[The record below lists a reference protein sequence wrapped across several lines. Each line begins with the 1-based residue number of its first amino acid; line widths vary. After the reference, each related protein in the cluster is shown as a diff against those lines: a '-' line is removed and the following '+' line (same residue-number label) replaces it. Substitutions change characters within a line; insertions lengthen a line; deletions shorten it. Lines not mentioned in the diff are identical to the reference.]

1 VTRLSAAIAAFI
13 LLGAAEAR
21 AAEPVQVGMVA
32 RLAGEARAEQAGGMR
47 TLSVPDGLFYR
58 DRLRTGADSRL
69 LGRLA
74 DDSEVTLGANAELVL
89 DEFIYDPAADSRVV
103 KLRSLAGAFLLAID
117 DAVSPGGTEV
127 TVTTP
132 AAVIGIRGTTVWG
145 GEIDAGYG
153 VLALDGTVTVTTP
166 AGTQTLA
173 PGEGVTITLPGEPV
187 PVVTW
192 PDDKVQRAVA
202 TVTFPE

>member
-1 VTRLSAAIAAFI
+1 MIRLSAAISALILAA
-13 LLGAAEAR
+13 LPAR

-32 RLAGEARAEQAGGMR
+32 RLTGEAQAGQAGASR
-47 TLSVPDGLFYR
+47 ALSVPDGLFYR
-58 DRLRTGADSRL
+58 DRLVTGADSRL

-74 DDSEVTLGANAELVL
+74 DHSEVTLGANAELVL
-89 DEFIYDPAADSRVV
+89 DEFIYDPAADRRMIS
-103 KLRSLAGAFLLAID
+103 LRSLAGAFLLAVD
-117 DAVSPGGTEV
+117 DAIAPAGTEI
-127 TVTTP
+127 TITTP

-153 VLALDGTVTVTTP
+153 VLALDGRVTVTTP
-166 AGTQTLA
+166 AGTQTLE
-173 PGEGVTITLPGEPV
+173 PGEGVTITLPGQPV